1 MLVPE
6 KGNVSS
12 CTALGVATHFG
23 VDFGFDECRF
33 IKLLATAKGVL
44 VSVNAGPKILLEKE
58 PSAGARCDGV
68 LVIAWSPKKG
78 ASATQERSPTP
89 KAPPKAKVTKPVED
103 SPTRSC
109 VPARNPFRIV
119 GAGLASPY
127 SNRGGAAHWTEVFG
141 GRCHLLLQSTSQGV
155 SL

>member
-6 KGNVSS
+6 KGKVSS

-23 VDFGFDECRF
+23 AVFGFELCRF
-33 IKLLATAKGVL
+33 IKLLATANGVL
-44 VSVNAGPKILLEKE
+44 VSVKAGPKILLEKE

-89 KAPPKAKVTKPVED
+89 NAPPKANVTKPVED

-109 VPARNPFRIV
+109 VPARKPFRIV
-119 GAGLASPY
+119 GAGLARP
-127 SNRGGAAHWTEVFG
+127 
-141 GRCHLLLQSTSQGV
+141 
-155 SL
+155 